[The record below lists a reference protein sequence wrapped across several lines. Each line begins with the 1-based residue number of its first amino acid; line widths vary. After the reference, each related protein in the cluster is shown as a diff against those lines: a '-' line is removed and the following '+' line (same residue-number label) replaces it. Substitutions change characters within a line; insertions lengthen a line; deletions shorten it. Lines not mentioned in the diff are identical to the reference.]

1 MAELRLSATLRSLLR
16 APAYLYDVH
25 AGWMLGQRFLCLT
38 HTGRQSGRRYRTMLE
53 VVGHDR
59 ATGELIVLAGL
70 GRSAQWYRN
79 VSAGHATEIRIGRRR
94 FRPRY
99 RELAPEE
106 AIVAL
111 ADYERRNRWATPLVR
126 LVLSRLVGWRY
137 DGSPRARARLVS
149 ELPMVGFRPQ

>member
-1 MAELRLSATLRSLLR
+1 
-16 APAYLYDVH
+16 
-25 AGWMLGQRFLCLT
+25 
-38 HTGRQSGRRYRTMLE
+38 
-53 VVGHDR
+53 
-59 ATGELIVLAGL
+59 
-70 GRSAQWYRN
+70 